1 MKKQTLAIVALLAI
15 SAAVALAQSI
25 LTEPPETAAQRA
37 ARESIVALQSI
48 RSANLGML
56 RDAVGRAF
64 PADVDAQDVVSLWG
78 PHAALIFGLFD
89 GHAQYLSTVMTAA
102 GDTEGL
108 AELAAIIGP
117 VPVAE
122 RRTVNEDGTVTIAPE
137 PEEE

>member
-1 MKKQTLAIVALLAI
+1 MKKTTLAVIALI
-15 SAAVALAQSI
+15 TTSAALAFSQSI
-25 LTEPPETAAQRA
+25 LTTPPETAAQRA

-64 PADVDAQDVVSLWG
+64 PVDVDAQEVVTLWG
-78 PHAALIFGLFD
+78 ANAALIFGLFD

-117 VPVAE
+117 VPTAE
-122 RRTVNEDGTVTIAPE
+122 MRTVAEDGTVTIAPVAE
-137 PEEE
+137 GE

>member
-1 MKKQTLAIVALLAI
+1 MKKTTLAVISLITI
-15 SAAVALAQSI
+15 SAAIAFSQSI
-25 LTEPPETAAQRA
+25 LTTPPETSAQRA
-37 ARESIVALQSI
+37 ARESITALQSI

-64 PADVDAQDVVSLWG
+64 PADVDPQDVVTLWG

-108 AELAAIIGP
+108 AELAAIIAP
-117 VPVAE
+117 VPVAS
-122 RRTVNEDGTVTIAPE
+122 RRTVNQDGTVTIAPE